1 MDRFERGSQ
10 SDFVVTARPN
20 CSLTG
25 KGKLVFFIVVA
36 LVSLGIASV
45 FAFVGAWMVLP
56 FAGLEIA
63 ALGFAIYLMHRS
75 ENDYEQ
81 IAMHGDRLHVERCQ
95 HNRMVRSE
103 FQCYW
108 AQVILKSVASGRD
121 CRLFVRS
128 HGRQVEVGHYMN
140 TEQRIE
146 LARELK
152 MQLSRR

>member
-1 MDRFERGSQ
+1 MDGFERGSQ
-10 SDFVVTARPN
+10 SDFIVTARPN

-36 LVSLGIASV
+36 LVSLGIASA

-56 FAGLEIA
+56 FAGLEMA
-63 ALGFAIYLMHRS
+63 ALGLAIYIMHRS
-75 ENDYEQ
+75 VNDYEQ
-81 IAMHGDRLHVERCQ
+81 IAMHGDRLQVERCR

-108 AQVILKSVASGRD
+108 TQVILHTAACGRD

-152 MQLSRR
+152 EQLSRR